1 MVKLK
6 IKKGD
11 TVKVIT
17 GKDKGKVGEVVKAFP
32 ADNKVLVSGMN
43 EVKRHTKP
51 SKTSQGGIVSKSLPI
66 NASNVMYL
74 DKKTN
79 KAVKVGYKFLEDGT
93 KKRVIKSSGEIIE

>member
-32 ADNKVLVSGMN
+32 KDNKVLVSGVN

-51 SKTSQGGIVSKSLPI
+51 SKTNQGGIISKAMPI
-66 NASNVMYL
+66 NVSNITFF
-74 DKKTN
+74 DKKAN
-79 KAVKVGYKFLEDGT
+79 KATKIGYKFLDDGT
-93 KKRVIKSSGEIIE
+93 KKRVMKVSGEIIE

>member
-17 GKDKGKVGEVVKAFP
+17 GKDKGKVGEVIKAFP
-32 ADNKVLVSGMN
+32 SENKVLVSGVN

-51 SKTSQGGIVSKSLPI
+51 SKTNQGGIVSKPMPI
-66 NASNVMYL
+66 NVSNVMYL

-79 KAVKVGYKFLEDGT
+79 KEAKIGYKFLDDGT
-93 KKRVIKSSGEIIE
+93 KKRVVKSSGEIIE

>member
-1 MVKLK
+1 MVKLR

-17 GKDKGKVGEVVKAFP
+17 GKDKGKVGEVIKAFP
-32 ADNKVLVSGMN
+32 QENKVLVSGVN

-51 SKTSQGGIVSKSLPI
+51 SKTSQGGIITQSKPL
-66 NASNVMYL
+66 NVSNVMFF
-74 DKKTN
+74 DKKNN
-79 KAVKVGYKFLEDGT
+79 KASKIGCKFLDDGT

>member
-17 GKDKGKVGEVVKAFP
+17 GKDRGKVGEIIKAFP
-32 ADNKVLVSGMN
+32 ADNKVLISGVN

-51 SKTSQGGIVSKSLPI
+51 SKTSKGGMVSKPMPI
-66 NASNVMYL
+66 NVSNVVFF
-74 DKKTN
+74 DKKNN
-79 KAVKVGYKFLEDGT
+79 KAVKVGYKILEDGT